1 MLMSYIS
8 QKDGS
13 PPGSQETNVFSVPS
27 CTSLEQSFFLNWVGK
42 KEGVSS
48 LGSNATDY
56 IFSFLLIDLLFLPVL
71 GLHCFVVWAF
81 SSCSEWGLLSYCG
94 VWASYC
100 SGFSCCRAWAL
111 GHVSFSSCDAGAQLP
126 SGMWN
131 LPGQGIELMSP
142 ALAGRFFTTGPL
154 DFLTMREV
162 LHLCLLNLVITIKQ
176 VFFLIGCIPLRSF
189 PESLN
194 S

>member
-126 SGMWN
+126 LIASRIF
-131 LPGQGIELMSP
+131 LDQGSNHVPYI
-142 ALAGRFFTTGPL
+142 GKW
-154 DFLTMREV
+154 
-162 LHLCLLNLVITIKQ
+162 LLNNWTT
-176 VFFLIGCIPLRSF
+176 R
-189 PESLN
+189 ESQDIN
-194 S
+194 F